1 MIDAREPVVRAGD
14 GRLALMAMGAVLLVT
29 IAWWALAL
37 WPVEGNPE
45 WLDRTRI
52 ACFNTG
58 PDGLPDA
65 SGWMLLIGQ
74 PLGMFGFLVLV
85 WPREVAAGL
94 RRATRRPAGR
104 LGLVTAMLVVVGGL
118 AGAGVRVV
126 SAIEARAPRTTLPE
140 VMSAAEHPRQDREA
154 PALQLVDQ
162 RARRVSIESL
172 RGRPSIVTFA
182 FANCHDICPLV
193 VEHARLARDAVW
205 GVDGAS
211 LVVITL
217 DPWRDT
223 PARLPSLSTR
233 WSLDGPRDHVLGGSV
248 EEVEAVL
255 DAWNVA
261 RTRDGATGQ
270 VAHPPLTYLLDASG
284 RIAFVT
290 LSGGDVL
297 RDLARRVD
305 ADPSTSTRA
314 PRRQTRSAT
323 AFAKAEQDVG
333 VAPAGVRSAVR

>member
-1 MIDAREPVVRAGD
+1 MTDGREPAIRAGD

-29 IAWWALAL
+29 IGWWALAL

-85 WPREVAAGL
+85 WPREVADGL
-94 RRATRRPAGR
+94 RRATRAPVGIV
-104 LGLVTAMLVVVGGL
+104 GLALAALVVVGGL

-126 SAIEARAPRTTLPE
+126 SALEARAPREDLPV
-140 VMSAAEHPRQDREA
+140 VMTADEHPRQDKEA
-154 PALQLVDQ
+154 PDIDLVDQ
-162 RARRVSIESL
+162 RGDRVSIDTL
-172 RGRPSIVTFA
+172 RGRPALVTFA

-205 GVDGAS
+205 GADGAS

-223 PARLPSLSTR
+223 PARLPSLSER
-233 WSLDGPRDHVLGGSV
+233 WSLEGPRDHVLGGSV
-248 EEVEAVL
+248 EDVEAVL

-261 RTRDGATGQ
+261 RSRDGATGQ
-270 VAHPPLTYLLDASG
+270 VAHPPLTYLLDDSG

-290 LSGGDVL
+290 LSGGEVL
-297 RDLARRVD
+297 QELSRRLDGEPD
-305 ADPSTSTRA
+305 A
-314 PRRQTRSAT
+314 
-323 AFAKAEQDVG
+323 
-333 VAPAGVRSAVR
+333 AGLD